1 MTIKAILFMIFLVVF
16 LLGGFIYCLYLSSKR
31 K

>member
-1 MTIKAILFMIFLVVF
+1 MTIKAIVFMIFVVAF
-16 LLGGFIYCLYLSSKR
+16 LLGGFIYCLYLSAKR